1 MPKRRTTRRVQPNR
15 GPSLL
20 AINLE
25 GNSIP
30 GWGPFVYKVA
40 VILTLIILSIA
51 IISTMIIVLN
61 SAPNLMTVI
70 VAFAGLAAQILAGI
84 CGLVLLKLLLE
95 YLSRSVRI
103 EQKMNERVVE
113 SR

>member
-1 MPKRRTTRRVQPNR
+1 MPKRSTTRRVHPNR

-40 VILTLIILSIA
+40 VILTLIIISIA

-61 SAPNLMTVI
+61 SPPNLMTVI
-70 VAFAGLAAQILAGI
+70 VALAGLTAQILTGL

-95 YLSRSVRI
+95 YLNRSVRI
-103 EQKMNERVVE
+103 EQILKKETVE
-113 SR
+113 SS

>member
-1 MPKRRTTRRVQPNR
+1 MTKRSKTRRVHPNR

-40 VILTLIILSIA
+40 IILTLIILSIG
-51 IISTMIIVLN
+51 IISTMIIVL
-61 SAPNLMTVI
+61 SSTPNFMTTI
-70 VAFAGLAAQILAGI
+70 VALGGLAAQILAGI
-84 CGLVLLKLLLE
+84 CGLALLKLLLE

-103 EQKMNERVVE
+103 EQKMNEQVVE
-113 SR
+113 SS